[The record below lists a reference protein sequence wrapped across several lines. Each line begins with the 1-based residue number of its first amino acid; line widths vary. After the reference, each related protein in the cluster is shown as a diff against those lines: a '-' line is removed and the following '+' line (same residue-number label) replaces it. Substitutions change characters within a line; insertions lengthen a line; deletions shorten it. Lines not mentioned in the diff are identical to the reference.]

1 MSEVVLN
8 GTGAAWLA
16 LLLLDR
22 CNARAR
28 STCDVLHDLIGFA
41 LDLESR
47 SCMIRRELQVL
58 MAEITLDDPIVFRHE
73 RQTFTF
79 TRHDERERGGLHT
92 TRRAYVAITC
102 ELHERKVAREH
113 RSPK

>member
-1 MSEVVLN
+1 M
-8 GTGAAWLA
+8 
-16 LLLLDR
+16 LLLDR
-22 CNARAR
+22 CNTRAR
-28 STCDVLHDLIGFA
+28 SARDVLHDLIGFA

-58 MAEITLDDPIVFRHE
+58 MAEIALDDPVVFRHE

-79 TRHDERERGGLHT
+79 TRNDKRERGGLHA
-92 TRRAYVAITC
+92 TRRAYVAIAR

-113 RSPK
+113 RAPNKIDVLP